1 MEQPMQLNIRAGE
14 VPELIRKTAEE
25 ITGAFYEMNR
35 SERFRQQAGTQR
47 RFIRQCWK
55 DHVNV
60 AVDVLSSLL
69 AEPGRDEREKEQIY
83 DAIVAFKM
91 RASRGTP
98 MITLG
103 RLQ

>member
-1 MEQPMQLNIRAGE
+1 MLLHIRAGE

-35 SERFRQQAGTQR
+35 SEQFRQKVGTQR
-47 RFIRQCWK
+47 RFVRQCWK

-60 AVDVLSSLL
+60 AIDLLSALL

-98 MITLG
+98 MLTLG